1 VPIEAAEL
9 FILFLQL
16 DDVACHISF
25 SFSMMTTSEKVKV
38 AAYVTLLTNA
48 SYLPAALVLEQS
60 LRSVGSSYP
69 LVVMA
74 TPALS
79 SNARDVLE
87 TRGVEIRDVD
97 PLQPPPTVHT
107 LSEADA
113 RFADTWTKLR

>member
-1 VPIEAAEL
+1 
-9 FILFLQL
+9 
-16 DDVACHISF
+16 
-25 SFSMMTTSEKVKV
+25 MTTAEKVQV

-48 SYLPAALVLEQS
+48 SYLPAALVLERS

-74 TPALS
+74 TPTLS

-87 TRGVEIRDVD
+87 ARGVEIVEVD
-97 PLQPPPTVHT
+97 PLQPPPTAHR